1 MDYRRKKIGLAC
13 AGGGI
18 EGCIYEIGALC
29 ALDEAI
35 EGLEVHRLDIYIG
48 VSAGAIVA
56 AYLANGISARAMSRA
71 IVSQASDPSLNLH
84 PEILRRPSANMRSVW
99 RSFRRRWR
107 HRCGRI

>member
-18 EGCIYEIGALC
+18 EGCIYEVGALC

-35 EGLEVHRLDIYIG
+35 EGLEVHRLDVYVG

-56 AYLANGISARAMSRA
+56 AYLANGISARAMK
-71 IVSQASDPSLNLH
+71 
-84 PEILRRPSANMRSVW
+84 RSP
-99 RSFRRRWR
+99 
-107 HRCGRI
+107 RI